1 LPFAR
6 GDSELTKR
14 ENLVNDSDPD
24 RAQHAALLVSKVY
37 FYIGYYD
44 EAVTFALQ
52 AGGRFE
58 DEPSGEY
65 KETIIGELLPF
76 PPRRKDAKQQADSA
90 AGCLDRAITMTNR
103 GEKVEGG
110 LHAVVDGVMRSS
122 TGDNGKL
129 VS

>member
-1 LPFAR
+1 
-6 GDSELTKR
+6 
-14 ENLVNDSDPD
+14 LVNDSDPD

-65 KETIIGELLPF
+65 KETIIGELPDF
-76 PPRRKDAKQQADSA
+76 HCMRMQQEADAV

>member
-1 LPFAR
+1 MR
-6 GDSELTKR
+6 SVRSETVLTKR

-65 KETIIGELLPF
+65 KETIIGELPAFHHVRMQSKRLT
-76 PPRRKDAKQQADSA
+76 RQLA
-90 AGCLDRAITMTNR
+90 AWTVL
-103 GEKVEGG
+103 
-110 LHAVVDGVMRSS
+110 SP
-122 TGDNGKL
+122 
-129 VS
+129 